1 MWNLEGEKVKG
12 MYLNQFP
19 VEGLVELSR
28 VQYGG
33 RVCHTVVLERPLQVY
48 GATRERVILAH
59 SDVTQ
64 IVSKH

>member
-28 VQYGG
+28 VKYGG
-33 RVCHTVVLERPLQVY
+33 RVCHTVVLESPLQVY
-48 GATRERVILAH
+48 GATRERVILDH
-59 SDVTQ
+59 SEVTQ